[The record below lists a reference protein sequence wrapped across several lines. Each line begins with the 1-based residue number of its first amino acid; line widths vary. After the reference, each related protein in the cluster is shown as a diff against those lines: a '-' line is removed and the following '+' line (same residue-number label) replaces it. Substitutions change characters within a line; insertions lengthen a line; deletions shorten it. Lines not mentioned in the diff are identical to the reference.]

1 MTTSTVHCFVFDTLA
16 DWEYGFAVAGINN
29 TQFHRVPNQWRVRT
43 LGPRREAIVTAGGVR
58 IIPDLTL
65 EELSPSESRLLI
77 LPGGDTW
84 DEGGNTDAVE
94 KAREFL
100 ASGVPVAAIC
110 GATAGLARG
119 GLLDAVRH
127 TSNAREYIAATGYR
141 GGDLYQEEPAV
152 TDGDVIT
159 ASSMAPL
166 EFAYHIYR
174 RLDLYAPDVLEAW
187 YGLFSTRK
195 PEYFAELM
203 RATAALERR

>member
-29 TQFHRVPNQWRVRT
+29 TQFHRLPNQWRVRT
-43 LGPRREAIVTAGGVR
+43 VASRRGAIVTTGGVR
-58 IIPDLTL
+58 IVPDLTL
-65 EELSPSESRLLI
+65 GELSPSESRLLI

-84 DEGGNTDAVE
+84 DEGGNRDAVE

-141 GGDLYQEEPAV
+141 GGGLYQEEPAV

-159 ASSMAPL
+159 AASMAPL

-203 RATAALERR
+203 RAAEALERR

>member
-1 MTTSTVHCFVFDTLA
+1 MRKQTVHCYVFDTLA
-16 DWEYGFAVAGINN
+16 DWEHGFAIAGINN
-29 TQFHRVPNQWRVRT
+29 TQFHRVPNRWQVRT
-43 LGPRREAIVTAGGVR
+43 VAMRRDPVVTSGGVR

-65 EELSPSESRLLI
+65 DELSAADSQMLI
-77 LPGGDTW
+77 LPGGDVW
-84 DEGGNTDAVE
+84 DEGGNTEVVE
-94 KAREFL
+94 VARDFL
-100 ASGVPVAAIC
+100 TSGVPVAAIC

-119 GLLDAVRH
+119 GLLDDRRH

-141 GGDLYQEEPAV
+141 GGALYQEEPAV
-152 TDGDVIT
+152 TDGDLIT
-159 ASSMAPL
+159 AASMAPL

-203 RATAALERR
+203 RLES

>member
-1 MTTSTVHCFVFDTLA
+1 MRKQTVHCYVFDTLA
-16 DWEYGFAVAGINN
+16 DWEHGFAIAGINN
-29 TQFHRVPNQWRVRT
+29 TQFHRVPNRWQVRT
-43 LGPRREAIVTAGGVR
+43 VSMRRDPVVTSGGVR

-65 EELSPSESRLLI
+65 DELSAADSQMLI
-77 LPGGDTW
+77 LPGGDVW
-84 DEGGNTDAVE
+84 DEGGNTEVVE
-94 KAREFL
+94 VARDFL

-119 GLLDAVRH
+119 GLLDDRRH
-127 TSNAREYIAATGYR
+127 TSNARDYIAATGYR
-141 GGDLYQEEPAV
+141 GGALYQEEPAV
-152 TDGDVIT
+152 TDGDLIT
-159 ASSMAPL
+159 AASMAPL

-203 RATAALERR
+203 RLGA

>member
-1 MTTSTVHCFVFDTLA
+1 MSKATVHCYVFDTLA
-16 DWEYGFAVAGINN
+16 DWEHGFAVSGINN
-29 TQFHRVPNQWRVRT
+29 TQFHRVPGRWRVQTVAPHRD
-43 LGPRREAIVTAGGVR
+43 PVVTAGGVR
-58 IIPDLTL
+58 IIPDMTL
-65 EELSPSESRLLI
+65 DELSPSQSRMLI

-84 DEGGNTDAVE
+84 DADGNTEAVD

-119 GLLDAVRH
+119 GLLDDRRH

-141 GGDLYQEEPAV
+141 GGALYQDEPAV
-152 TDGDVIT
+152 TDGDLIT
-159 ASSMAPL
+159 AASMAPL

-174 RLDLYAPDVLEAW
+174 RLDLYAPDVLKAW

-195 PEYFAELM
+195 PEFFAELV
-203 RATAALERR
+203 RLVS